1 MGEVQ
6 AGPPRGSAEAQEPSE
21 LAGTGSMW
29 VSAREDGLRSQMEEV
44 TQGSNDVGREGTSLR
59 DRKS

>member
-1 MGEVQ
+1 
-6 AGPPRGSAEAQEPSE
+6 
-21 LAGTGSMW
+21 MW